1 MMDSE
6 PVARRPIYVGTRT
19 FLGRRDLVVS
29 FYTRKCQFQCSYCA
43 LPLRS
48 ASGDVS
54 EADLSAQIDEV
65 FDEYAPRLNGF
76 QQFSFGNEG
85 SALDRRRFHPASLHR
100 LLERAADMTALEV
113 LSVETRPEY
122 ARREALEDVRARTR
136 APVIDVTIG
145 FETQDDHLRQ
155 VVLRKNITRLLLED
169 RVRVLGDLGMRL
181 TSYVMVK
188 PAPGMTDEQ
197 GAREAIATMEYLA
210 ELCGRHGVGLVVYL
224 TPMYVAQ
231 GSYLERTTS
240 PGDWVPPAIQSIF
253 DVAVAGW
260 RMGLPVYC
268 GLWSEELA
276 DEAHDFRGRDG
287 YDPALRKALVRFNGT
302 GDASHLTPFLVAGAG
317 L

>member
-19 FLGRRDLVVS
+19 FLGRRDLVIS

-43 LPLRS
+43 LPSRS

-65 FDEYAPRLNGF
+65 FDEYAPRIDGF

-85 SALDRRRFHPASLHR
+85 SALDRRRFHRGSLHH

-122 ARREALEDVRARTR
+122 AGREALEDVRARAR
-136 APVIDVTIG
+136 APVVDVTIG

-155 VVLRKNITRLLLED
+155 VVLRKNITRRLLED

-197 GAREAIATMEYLA
+197 GTREAIATMEYLA
-210 ELCGRHGVGLVVYL
+210 ELCGRYGVGLVVYL
-224 TPMYVAQ
+224 TPMYVAD

-240 PGDWVPPAIQSIF
+240 PGEWVPPTIQSIF

-260 RMGLPVYC
+260 RMRLPVYC

-276 DEAHDFRGRDG
+276 DQTHDFRGRDG
-287 YDPALRKALVRFNGT
+287 YDPALRKALVRFNST
-302 GDASHLTPFLVAGAG
+302 GDASHLTPFLPVGAG